1 MDITRKEEL
10 ELTPSVSPPDEIAE
24 PPIAYGR
31 TAEIYAWGEGQVLKL
46 FYDWFSLENIEYEA
60 QIGRAVH
67 ASGAPAPAVG
77 ELVRVNGRNGLIYER
92 ITGENMFEHLQR
104 KPWRVF
110 ACARQMADLLT
121 ALHHSTLAME
131 IPAQRRQLQ
140 YSISH
145 APALP
150 EALRQKALTALHSL
164 PDGNCICHG
173 DLHPMNIVLNA
184 QGGVIIDWIAAGRGN
199 PLADLARSTIIL
211 LGAASCQVPNPALK
225 AFVRLFHAAT
235 VRDYFRRNP
244 GGEVEYRR
252 WLPVVAAA
260 RLNEQIPELEAWLL
274 AQAQIGL

>member
-1 MDITRKEEL
+1 MDPNLITSTL
-10 ELTPSVSPPDEIAE
+10 SAA
-24 PPIAYGR
+24 PIAYGR
-31 TAEIYAWGEGQVLKL
+31 TAEIYAWGEDQVLKL

-67 ASGAPAPAVG
+67 ASGAPSPAVG
-77 ELVRVNGRNGLIYER
+77 ELVQVNGRNGLLYER
-92 ITGENMFEHLQR
+92 IAGENMFEHLQR

-110 ACARQMADLLT
+110 ACAGQMASLLT

-131 IPAQRRQLQ
+131 IPAQRRQLT

-150 EALRQKALTALHSL
+150 EGLRQKALAALENL

-184 QGGVIIDWIAAGRGN
+184 QGGVIIDWIAASRGN

-211 LGAASCQVPNPALK
+211 LGAAATSQVPNPALK
-225 AFVRLFHAAT
+225 AFVRLFHGAV
-235 VRDYFRRNP
+235 VREYFRQNP
-244 GGEVEYRR
+244 GGETEYRR
-252 WLPVVAAA
+252 WLPVMAAA
-260 RLNEQIPELEAWLL
+260 RLSEEIPELEAWLL
-274 AQAQIGL
+274 AQAQAGL